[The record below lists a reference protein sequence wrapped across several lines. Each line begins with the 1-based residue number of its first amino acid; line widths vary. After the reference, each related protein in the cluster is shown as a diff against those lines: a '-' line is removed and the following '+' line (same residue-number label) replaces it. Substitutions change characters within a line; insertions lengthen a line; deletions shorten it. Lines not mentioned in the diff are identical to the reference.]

1 MSPRKDNGLIK
12 EALFREYLRTK
23 GLSYTYERRHILK
36 EILETSKTIKHFTID
51 RLYNNL
57 QAKRNRISKSTLYRT
72 IKLLEDSRIVKKTDI
87 APDHYVYEKVE
98 QYNIGHVVCLKC
110 KKIIEINHRETKKIV
125 NSICRKKRFQYKT
138 HTFEIKGYCNNCVS
152 LSLKDE

>member
-1 MSPRKDNGLIK
+1 MSPQQDNDLIK
-12 EALFREYLRTK
+12 EALFREFLRTK
-23 GLSYTYERRHILK
+23 SFNYTFERLHILK
-36 EILETSKTIKHFTID
+36 EILETSRTIKHFSID

-87 APDHYVYEKVE
+87 APDHFVYEIVE

-110 KKIIEINHRETKKIV
+110 QKIIEINNRETKKLV
-125 NSICRKKRFQYKT
+125 NDICRKKIFKYKT
-138 HTFEIKGYCNNCVS
+138 HTFEIKGYCQNCVN
-152 LSLKDE
+152 LSLKNE